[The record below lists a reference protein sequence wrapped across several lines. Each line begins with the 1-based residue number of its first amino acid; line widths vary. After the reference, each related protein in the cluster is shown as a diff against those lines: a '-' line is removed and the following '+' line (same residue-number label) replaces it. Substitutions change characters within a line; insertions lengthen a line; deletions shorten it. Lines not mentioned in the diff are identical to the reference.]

1 MGFKKKISILRNIDI
16 NIYNFYLQ
24 KYCLSSLVPIITM
37 RYLSYQRQ
45 CKFIIRAFCRGTASI
60 RTCLTFPKKFGLYL
74 LFYTYAIFKY
84 AGTPNIINTG
94 MSVQN
99 QTVPLV
105 EESEKFVYPVA
116 RKDITIVDDFHGVKV
131 PDVYRW
137 LEDPDSAE
145 TQKYVDAQNNISQPF
160 LENCEQWIKINQK
173 LTKLWNYPK
182 YGCPMQ
188 YGNYYYFF
196 KNTGLQNQR

>member
-1 MGFKKKISILRNIDI
+1 
-16 NIYNFYLQ
+16 
-24 KYCLSSLVPIITM
+24 
-37 RYLSYQRQ
+37 
-45 CKFIIRAFCRGTASI
+45 
-60 RTCLTFPKKFGLYL
+60 
-74 LFYTYAIFKY
+74 
-84 AGTPNIINTG
+84 

-99 QTVPLV
+99 QTEPLV
-105 EESEKFVYPVA
+105 EENAKFVYPVA
-116 RKDITIVDDFHGVKV
+116 RKDITIEDDFHGIKV

-160 LENCEQWIKINQK
+160 LENCEQWNKINQK